1 MDCTGY
7 ACPPENSHLFTPTP
21 VPAIQETVLATTG
34 IDDTL
39 MTGGIITAVLFML
52 GSGILF
58 AYNHM
63 THKERNDHD

>member
-21 VPAIQETVLATTG
+21 APSVETVLATTG
-34 IDDTL
+34 IDNTL
-39 MTGGIITAVLFML
+39 MTGGIITAVLLML
-52 GSGILF
+52 TAGILF
-58 AYNHM
+58 VYNHM